1 MTTTARRSLDNES
14 ERIVQEA
21 LDHLLT
27 IKKRSTLIIA
37 HRLSTVVRASQI
49 LVMHKGEVLE
59 HGTHAELSARA
70 GSHYATFMRHQLVSA
85 SQ

>member
-1 MTTTARRSLDNES
+1 MLGRTT
-14 ERIVQEA
+14 VV
-21 LDHLLT
+21 
-27 IKKRSTLIIA
+27 IA

-59 HGTHAELSARA
+59 HTRTHAELSARA